1 MDMTISVSLV
11 EDDSVVRS
19 TLARLIDQSEGFACA
34 SQHESGEGALAELPR
49 IGPDV
54 VLMDINLPGMN
65 GVECVRKVKELL
77 PLTQVVMLTV
87 YEDTDLIFAA
97 LAAGATG
104 YLLKQTPHAE
114 LLASLKD
121 VHAGGSP
128 MSSHIARKV
137 VQLFHQATPPANWTD
152 VLSAREHEVLE
163 FLTKGYQYKEIGAAI
178 GISYNT
184 VSTYIRRIYEKLH
197 VHSRTE
203 AVTKHLRLG
212 KGLVPPAGTRSSHR

>member
-1 MDMTISVSLV
+1 MS
-11 EDDSVVRS
+11 
-19 TLARLIDQSEGFACA
+19 
-34 SQHESGEGALAELPR
+34 
-49 IGPDV
+49 
-54 VLMDINLPGMN
+54 
-65 GVECVRKVKELL
+65 GVECVRRLKEIL
-77 PLTQVVMLTV
+77 PSTQVVMLTV

-104 YLLKQTPHAE
+104 YLLKQTPHVE
-114 LLASLKD
+114 LLAGVRD

-137 VQLFHQATPPANWTD
+137 VQLFRSATPSAEWTD
-152 VLSAREHEVLE
+152 VLSAREQEVLE
-163 FLTKGYQYKEIGAAI
+163 FLTKGYHYKEISAAL

-212 KGLVPPAGTRSSHR
+212 KVPWPARGTSASDE

>member
-1 MDMTISVSLV
+1 MEKAISVSLV
-11 EDDSVVRS
+11 EDDAVVRS
-19 TLARLIDQSEGFACA
+19 AMARLIDQSEGFACA
-34 SQHESGEGALAELPR
+34 SQHASGEEALAGLP
-49 IGPDV
+49 IAKPDV
-54 VLMDINLPGMN
+54 VLMDINLPGIS
-65 GVECVRKVKELL
+65 GVECVRRLKDVL
-77 PLTQVVMLTV
+77 PQTQVVMLTV

-114 LLASLKD
+114 LLAGVRD

-137 VQLFHQATPPANWTD
+137 VQLFHAASPPANWDD
-152 VLSAREHEVLE
+152 VLSAREQEVLE
-163 FLTKGYQYKEIGAAI
+163 FLTKGYHYKEIGAAI

-203 AVTKHLRLG
+203 AVTKHLHLG
-212 KGLVPPAGTRSSHR
+212 KVPWPPPGPVSSRD

>member
-1 MDMTISVSLV
+1 MDDVISVSLV
-11 EDDSVVRS
+11 EDDAVVRS
-19 TLARLIDQSEGFACA
+19 TLARLIDRSEGFSCA
-34 SQHESGEGALAELPR
+34 SQHASGEEALAELPR
-49 IGPDV
+49 ARPDV
-54 VLMDINLPGMN
+54 VLMDINLPGMS
-65 GVECVRKVKELL
+65 GVECVRRLKELL
-77 PLTQVVMLTV
+77 PQTQVVMLTV
-87 YEDTDLIFAA
+87 YEDTDLIFSA

-114 LLASLKD
+114 LLAGVRD

-137 VQLFHQATPPANWTD
+137 IQLFHTAAPRANWTD
-152 VLSAREHEVLE
+152 VLSAREQEVLD
-163 FLTKGYQYKEIGAAI
+163 FLTKGYHYKEIGAAI

-203 AVTKHLRLG
+203 AVAKHLHRG
-212 KGLVPPAGTRSSHR
+212 EIPWPPPRPSSSRD